1 MKHAENTYIQAGYKY
16 EKSPQLL
23 DDFRILLQ
31 LVMNEPKEN
40 RPEASRLIAQGRAE
54 ARR

>member
-1 MKHAENTYIQAGYKY
+1 MNHPENTYIKAGYKY

-23 DDFRILLQ
+23 DDFRVLVQ
-31 LVMNEPKEN
+31 LVMDEPEEN
-40 RPEASRLIAQGRAE
+40 RQEARRLIDQGRAE